1 MAGKGDKRRPRD
13 NRYCTRAQWE
23 SNYDR
28 IFGKKQLENGEVR
41 AEHWNGSYEVIELGK
56 TKRA

>member
-23 SNYDR
+23 SNYER
-28 IFGKKQLENGEVR
+28 IFGRKPLKNGEVR
-41 AEHWNGSYEVIELGK
+41 AEHWNGSFEVIELGK
-56 TKRA
+56 TK